1 MIDLAIS
8 DYASAQYLLNLFV
21 ENAGYGLVFLFMVIE
36 SSFLPF
42 PSEVV
47 VPPAAYLAVTKED
60 MNIFLIVVVA
70 TLGAICGALINYAL
84 SVWLGRPLVYAFA
97 NSRLGHACLIDE
109 AKVQKAEKYF
119 DEHGAISTF
128 IGRLIPAVRQLI
140 SIPAGLSRMSL
151 GVFVVF
157 TALGALV
164 WNCILAGLGYWLGK
178 NVPLD
183 TLYENVEKYNHY
195 FTIGGFILLVICLL
209 YIIYNAMKK
218 K

>member
-1 MIDLAIS
+1 
-8 DYASAQYLLNLFV
+8 
-21 ENAGYGLVFLFMVIE
+21 
-36 SSFLPF
+36 
-42 PSEVV
+42 
-47 VPPAAYLAVTKED
+47 

-84 SVWLGRPLVYAFA
+84 SVWLGRPIVYAFA